1 MSAFCKDY
9 MNLSAFPFR
18 PLSVKAL
25 QLDFP
30 SPPFAESASQRHT
43 RLHYW
48 QTEWYF
54 SVFAYWTFLLS
65 LLKSLLRNLK
75 SLVFMVLLSRFF
87 SCLPDHSTVRSF
99 SSSSSCHV
107 WCVGSGSHLLVKADC
122 KPREPVDV
130 MLVPWNSLWWSL
142 HHGNWQV
149 RKCSPLLP

>member
-9 MNLSAFPFR
+9 INLSAFPCGPF
-18 PLSVKAL
+18 PVKAL
-25 QLDFP
+25 PIDFP

-43 RLHYW
+43 HLHYW

-54 SVFAYWTFLLS
+54 LCLLIGPFCCHCYNPYWGILS
-65 LLKSLLRNLK
+65 PWFSWYCCP
-75 SLVFMVLLSRFF
+75 SFF
-87 SCLPDHSTVRSF
+87 SCFPDHSTVWSF
-99 SSSSSCHV
+99 SSSPSCHI

-130 MLVPWNSLWWSL
+130 MLVPWNCLWWSL
-142 HHGNWQV
+142 HHRNWQV